1 MTFISKTQS
10 FLHLDFVPKYD
21 PPKRS
26 WFKKF
31 GDSFRG
37 FGYAVATQNSFW
49 AHISVAVAVF
59 IAGVFLGVSAIEFMV
74 LVLCIS
80 MVMAMELI
88 NTSVELLAK
97 QVTDQESKLVKDSL
111 DIASASV
118 LASVLG
124 SITIGL
130 WILLPKFLGL
140 FD

>member
-1 MTFISKTQS
+1 M
-10 FLHLDFVPKYD
+10 PKYD

-49 AHISVAVAVF
+49 AHISVAIAVF
-59 IAGVFLGVSAIEFMV
+59 IASYLLEATAIEFMI
-74 LVLCIS
+74 LTLCIS

-88 NTSVELLAK
+88 NTSVEFLAK
-97 QVTDQESKLVKDSL
+97 QVTDQESKLIKDSL

-118 LASVLG
+118 LATVLG

-130 WILLPKFLGL
+130 WVLLPKFLAL
-140 FD
+140 FA

>member
-1 MTFISKTQS
+1 M
-10 FLHLDFVPKYD
+10 PKYE

-26 WFKKF
+26 WFQKF

-49 AHISVAVAVF
+49 AHIAVAIAVF
-59 IAGVFLGVSAIEFMV
+59 IASYLLKVSAVEFMI

-97 QVTDQESKLVKDSL
+97 EVTDQESKLVKDSL

-118 LASVLG
+118 LATVLG

-130 WILLPKFLGL
+130 WILVPRFFAL
-140 FD
+140 FS